1 MTPQAAPAAGTIDC
15 DVHNAV
21 PDIAELFPFLPDRWR
36 DYCVEHGVTS
46 LAPASYPSKV
56 PLSATPESRGGPGPA
71 GSDPDLVR
79 AQVLDRGA
87 DLAILNC
94 LYAVQPIH
102 NEDWAAA
109 MASALNDW
117 QAQRWLAADPR
128 FRASIVVA
136 QQFPQRAVAEIERF
150 AGHPGFV
157 QVLLLAGSQAPLGT
171 RAHWPIHAAAAR
183 AGLPVGIHPG
193 VAGGNP
199 PSPVGWP
206 STYIEEYAG
215 ATLAMQSQLTSLVC
229 EGVFARF
236 PELTVVLLE
245 SGVTWLP
252 SLMWRLDKNWKGLR
266 REIPWVGDAPSAVI
280 RRHVR
285 LATAPF
291 DGPHDAATARRFLP
305 RFLDQIGSV
314 DMLLH
319 ASDHPHWHHR
329 DPEQALL
336 GFLSAD
342 ERRKVLRDNALATY
356 PAIRERAAA

>member
-1 MTPQAAPAAGTIDC
+1 MNPAIGTIDC

-21 PDIAELFPFLPDRWR
+21 AEISELFPYLPERWA
-36 DYCVEHGVTS
+36 DYCVEHGVTG
-46 LAPASYPSKV
+46 LAPASYPSKIA
-56 PLSATPESRGGPGPA
+56 LSATPESRVDGRPA
-71 GSDPDLVR
+71 ASDPEVVR
-79 AQVLDRGA
+79 SQVLDAGSEGA

-94 LYAVQPIH
+94 LYAVQPIR
-102 NEDWAAA
+102 NEDWAVA

-117 QAQRWLAADPR
+117 QARRWLAADPR

-136 QQFPQRAVAEIERF
+136 PQNPQRAATEIERL

-171 RAHWPIHAAAAR
+171 RAHWPIYAAAAA

-199 PSPVGWP
+199 PLPVGWP

-229 EGVFARF
+229 EGVFGRF

-266 REIPWVGDAPSAVI
+266 REIPWVTDRPATVI

-285 LATAPF
+285 LSTAPF
-291 DGPHDAATARRFLP
+291 DGPHDADAARAFLP
-305 RFLDQIGSV
+305 RFLDQVGSV
-314 DMLLH
+314 DMLLY

-329 DPEQALL
+329 GPEQALL
-336 GFLSAD
+336 AFLSAD
-342 ERRKVLRDNALATY
+342 ERRKVLRENALATY
-356 PAIRERAAA
+356 PTILQGAAA

>member
-1 MTPQAAPAAGTIDC
+1 MNPAIGAIDC

-21 PDIAELFPFLPDRWR
+21 ADIAELFPYLPERWR

-56 PLSATPESRGGPGPA
+56 ALSATPESRAGGGPA
-71 GSDPDLVR
+71 ASDPDVV
-79 AQVLDRGA
+79 AGQVLGTGTDV
-87 DLAILNC
+87 AILNC
-94 LYAVQPIH
+94 LYAVQSIR

-109 MASALNDW
+109 MASAVNDW

-128 FRASIVVA
+128 WRASIVLA
-136 QQFPQRAVAEIERF
+136 PQNPQRAAAEIERL

-171 RAHWPIHAAAAR
+171 RGYWPIYAAAAA

-193 VAGGNP
+193 ATGANAP
-199 PSPVGWP
+199 LPVGWP
-206 STYIEEYAG
+206 STYLEEYAG
-215 ATLAMQSQLTSLVC
+215 SSLAVQSQLTSLVC
-229 EGVFARF
+229 EGVFAKF
-236 PELTVVLLE
+236 AELTVVLLE

-266 REIPWVGDAPSAVI
+266 REIPWVTDPPSAVM

-285 LATAPF
+285 LSTQPF
-291 DGPHDAATARRFLP
+291 DGPDAPEQAQRFLP
-305 RFLDQIGSV
+305 RFLAQIGSV
-314 DMLLH
+314 DMLLF

-336 GFLSAD
+336 RFLSAD
-342 ERRKVLRDNALATY
+342 ERRKVLRDNALAAY
-356 PAIRERAAA
+356 PKIQERAPA